1 MVFNWDL
8 FSDVA
13 FHLKDYSDKEEY
25 LRSSVGRFYY
35 AAFGLTKD
43 YYEKTHHKVVPHV
56 GAHSFLINSLLDSV
70 YDEEVE
76 LGEHLRE
83 LKNYRVNSDYNNNFN
98 KNFVNTAQ
106 NIYILLRN
114 LINFLNKNPVVP
126 KF

>member
-35 AAFGLTKD
+35 ASFGLVRE
-43 YYEKTHHKVVPHV
+43 YYEKTYHKVVPHI
-56 GAHSFLINSLLDSV
+56 GAHSFLINSLLNSV
-70 YDEEVE
+70 YDEEVK
-76 LGEHLRE
+76 LGKYLRK
-83 LKNYRVNSDYNNNFN
+83 LKYYRVNSDYDNNFN
-98 KNFVNTAQ
+98 KSFVNTAQ
-106 NIYILLRN
+106 DIYILLRN